1 MNQLRIPPMPRS
13 RKIVFRLDQVGDWLG
28 KLMIYYFHIIFLLK
42 VLEGVNF
49 VVKIQTIII
58 IMYIPWNLCK
68 IICTAVLW
76 EVCKQI
82 LACGHHF
89 VCLHYKLQYNIIL
102 WEFINEVMVYRV
114 MKYANPFLIVQ
125 AMYSTF
131 QGQSVHCST
140 RGWFLKIF
148 ISI

>member
-1 MNQLRIPPMPRS
+1 MYYPLRPPKLEIFKSVKHRAKNPLNQKDFNPLKPLVIKLSMSQLRIPPMPRS
-13 RKIVFRLDQVGDWLG
+13 RKIVFRLDQVGDQLG

-42 VLEGVNF
+42 VLERVNF

-58 IMYIPWNLCK
+58 IMYIPWNLYK

-102 WEFINEVMVYRV
+102 
-114 MKYANPFLIVQ
+114 
-125 AMYSTF
+125 
-131 QGQSVHCST
+131 
-140 RGWFLKIF
+140 
-148 ISI
+148 